1 MGAAEAAPPL
11 MAVADLA
18 VGLLAASRWR
28 LTHLAVGT
36 FGGCQMA
43 VRAKWL
49 LAHLAVGTFGGCQ
62 MAVGTFGGQG
72 RSLNRIW
79 TKWLLGHL
87 AARADPYNMGQ
98 MAVGTFGGQDILR
111 LCF

>member
-1 MGAAEAAPPL
+1 MLSVKKRKEQQIL
-11 MAVADLA
+11 ISDCTADLA
-18 VGLLAASRWR
+18 VGLLAASIWR

-62 MAVGTFGGQG
+62 MAVRTFGGQG
-72 RSLNRIW
+72 RPLENGANDCWAIW
-79 TKWLLGHL
+79 RSGHL
-87 AARADPYNMGQ
+87 AVGRL
-98 MAVGTFGGQDILR
+98 AVMLV
-111 LCF
+111 